1 MTKQGHS
8 AWFDLFV
15 SDIEKAKTFYGELFN
30 WSTEEWRM
38 DAAAPAYTMFKV
50 DGKPM
55 GGVTAPVDSAVNN
68 SWLAYVTVENID
80 AAITVLKKNSGQ
92 VLLEEQIPSV
102 GRYAI
107 AKDAQG
113 AVFAPFEPENKNEP
127 VATHARAPIGN
138 FCWHELM
145 CSDREKAFGFYKDV
159 FGWDKGEAI
168 DMGPMGVYQIYNN
181 QGSAMG
187 GIMNITPDMPIKT
200 PYWLE
205 YVRVD
210 NVDATIE
217 RALKLGGHA
226 TFPAMDVGDGGRIAG
241 FVDNQG
247 VQCAVWSGA
256 K

>member
-1 MTKQGHS
+1 
-8 AWFDLFV
+8 
-15 SDIEKAKTFYGELFN
+15 
-30 WSTEEWRM
+30 
-38 DAAAPAYTMFKV
+38 
-50 DGKPM
+50 
-55 GGVTAPVDSAVNN
+55 
-68 SWLAYVTVENID
+68 
-80 AAITVLKKNSGQ
+80 
-92 VLLEEQIPSV
+92 
-102 GRYAI
+102 
-107 AKDAQG
+107 
-113 AVFAPFEPENKNEP
+113 
-127 VATHARAPIGN
+127 
-138 FCWHELM
+138 
-145 CSDREKAFGFYKDV
+145 
-159 FGWDKGEAI
+159 
-168 DMGPMGVYQIYNN
+168 
-181 QGSAMG
+181 MG